1 MKSLYTTIIIIDN
14 VHVRVRLIVHMYMYL
29 KQFTIIITTC
39 MIVCVCRYTSNIDG
53 SALSRSSMSGI
64 LLSML
69 SARS

>member
-14 VHVRVRLIVHMYMYL
+14 VRVSLIVHMYL